1 VRGTPR
7 VKRWVRACWRGNES
21 GIAGDT
27 RARPRRR
34 SPFSGPRFPWRRSHL
49 PLPIVDVPAVPERD
63 DNDEEDVVG
72 DGADDA
78 VVADADAKPGPS

>member
-1 VRGTPR
+1 
-7 VKRWVRACWRGNES
+7 
-21 GIAGDT
+21 
-27 RARPRRR
+27 
-34 SPFSGPRFPWRRSHL
+34 
-49 PLPIVDVPAVPERD
+49 VPERD